1 MRVHVVGGF
10 LIALFQLLGRSQ
22 AERIIDV
29 GETGWYL
36 ELRLWVLVGLST
48 WLIAW
53 SAALGTR
60 RFEAGGVGAFGRMFA
75 LFLGYMVVT
84 GLWAPDPIHAATKAY
99 DLLFVIWSFGLAVM
113 ALRTGGVRATT
124 NGFWGGVFAC
134 GLVIAAIGVVASF
147 AGLESGAQLSVLSG
161 GTNVFGR
168 NMGLLALVSL
178 RLVFDA
184 RRAPRMIGMV
194 AAPVAALLV
203 LLSGSRGS
211 MLALFFGVIVY
222 LFVRHVDWRVLLSVV
237 AVAILGAIA
246 VATRFG
252 ELAVL
257 LFRDRFLIALFV
269 NQFFSYRDVL
279 FLEAIRAGLQ
289 NPIIGLGLAGFKEVG
304 TYGGYPH
311 NMFLEAFAEGGLP
324 GLILLCLPFLKY
336 ARRWRRGMGPGD
348 PLTVAGL
355 GLLLVS
361 SSLSGDLFDARGVF
375 LLLLMAV
382 ASQGTEGAAQGN
394 HVGSPEHHRDELPH
408 R

>member
-1 MRVHVVGGF
+1 M
-10 LIALFQLLGRSQ
+10 IALFQLLGRSQ
-22 AERIIDV
+22 AGRFIPVDES
-29 GETGWYL
+29 GWYL

-53 SAALGTR
+53 AVALGTK
-60 RFEAGGVGAFGRMFA
+60 RFEASGVASFGRMFA

-84 GLWAPDPIHAATKAY
+84 GLWAPDPIWAVTKAY
-99 DLLFVIWSFGLAVM
+99 DLLFVMSSCGLAVV
-113 ALRTGGVRATT
+113 ALRTSGVRATID
-124 NGFWGGVFAC
+124 GFWGGVFA
-134 GLVIAAIGVVASF
+134 GALAIAAIGVAASF
-147 AGLESGAQLSVLSG
+147 VRLESGAQLSVLSG

-168 NMGLLALVSL
+168 NMGLLALASL

-184 RRAPRMIGMV
+184 RRGRRLVGMA

-211 MLALFFGVIVY
+211 IVALSFGVIVY
-222 LFVRHVDWRVLLSVV
+222 LFVRHVDWRVLLSVA
-237 AVAILGAIA
+237 AVAILGAVA

-252 ELAVL
+252 ELAVA
-257 LFRDRFLIALFV
+257 LFRDRFIVELFV
-269 NQFFSYRDVL
+269 DQFFSYRDVL

-289 NPIIGLGLAGFKEVG
+289 NPIFGLGLAGFKAVG

-311 NMFLEAFAEGGLP
+311 NMFLEAFSEGGLP

-336 ARRWRRGMGPGD
+336 VRRWRGGMGPGD

-355 GLLLVS
+355 GLLVVS

-382 ASQGTEGAAQGN
+382 ASQGAEGAARGS
-394 HVGSPEHHRDELPH
+394 HIGSPGHREHEIPH